1 MYKKLFAILIVLSFL
16 LCSYAAIG
24 ANVALG
30 AVTVGVK
37 KGDWI
42 EYRTVI
48 TGTPVP
54 EHNVS
59 RAWITIL
66 DVQGSNIQVN
76 FTSEMKNGTIQ
87 TVIRT
92 LNPEEGE
99 IGSWFLIPA
108 NLDVGDT
115 FYDKHA
121 PEGFNTTIQTV
132 TEMTWAGA
140 TRAISYC
147 PSYFEQFKRWDKAT
161 GIFVEGLGMYENYS
175 LNTIADKTNMWS
187 PQVIGLDTNAL
198 YAVVAIVVI
207 AVVALVIIFVARRKK

>member
-1 MYKKLFAILIVLSFL
+1 MHKKIVVILILSSLFCL
-16 LCSYAAIG
+16 YAVVD
-24 ANVALG
+24 ANVAVG
-30 AVTVGVK
+30 AVAVGVK

-48 TGTPVP
+48 TGNPIP

-59 RAWITIL
+59 RAWITIE
-66 DVQGSNIQVN
+66 DVQGTKILVN

-87 TVIRT
+87 TITRT
-92 LNPEEGE
+92 LNHEEGE

-121 PEGFNTTIQTV
+121 PEGFNTTIQSV
-132 TEMTWAGA
+132 TEMTYAGA
-140 TRAISYC
+140 ARAISYC
-147 PSYFEQFKRWDKAT
+147 PAYFEQFKRWDKTT
-161 GIFVEGLGMYENYS
+161 GIFVEGLGVYHDYS

-187 PQVIGLDTNAL
+187 PKATGLDPTLL
-198 YAVVAIVVI
+198 YAIVIVV
-207 AVVALVIIFVARRKK
+207 VVIVVTLAILFVFRRKK

>member
-1 MYKKLFAILIVLSFL
+1 MCKKLVAVLIVLSFL
-16 LCSYAAIG
+16 LCSYAASG

-48 TGTPVP
+48 TGTPIP

-59 RAWITIL
+59 RAWITIE
-66 DVQGSNIQVN
+66 DVQGSNILAN

-87 TVIRT
+87 TIIRT

-108 NLDVGDT
+108 NLDVGDA

-121 PEGFNTTIQTV
+121 PEGFNTTIQSV
-132 TEMTWAGA
+132 AEMTYAGA

-161 GIFVEGLGMYENYS
+161 GIFVEGLGVYHDYS

-187 PQVIGLDTNAL
+187 PQATRLDPNLL
-198 YAVVAIVVI
+198 YAIAIVVAIVV
-207 AVVALVIIFVARRKK
+207 VALAILFVFRRKK

>member
-1 MYKKLFAILIVLSFL
+1 MHKKLVVILILSFL
-16 LCSYAAIG
+16 FCLYAVVD
-24 ANVALG
+24 ANVAVG
-30 AVTVGVK
+30 AVNVGVK

-48 TGTPVP
+48 TGNPIP

-59 RAWITIL
+59 RAWITIE
-66 DVQGSNIQVN
+66 DVQGSNILVN

-87 TVIRT
+87 TITRT

-121 PEGFNTTIQTV
+121 PEGFNTTIQSV
-132 TEMTWAGA
+132 REETWAGA
-140 TRAISYC
+140 KRATSYC
-147 PSYFEQFKRWDKAT
+147 PAYFEQFKRWDKAT
-161 GIFVEGLGMYENYS
+161 GIFVEGLGVYHDYS

-187 PQVIGLDTNAL
+187 PDATGLDPTIL
-198 YAVVAIVVI
+198 YALVI
-207 AVVALVIIFVARRKK
+207 AVVIVVLALIIVFVVRRKK